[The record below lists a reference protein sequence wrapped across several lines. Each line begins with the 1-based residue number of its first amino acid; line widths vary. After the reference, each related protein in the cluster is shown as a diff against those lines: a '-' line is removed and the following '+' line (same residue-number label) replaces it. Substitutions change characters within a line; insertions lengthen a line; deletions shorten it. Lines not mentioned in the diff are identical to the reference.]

1 MDIQGKRVK
10 RTRFVQTDRFVVALD
25 VDAIIPDEDPSE
37 PCYTPE
43 TVELIREVEQ
53 RARRGDKQWLMQ
65 HGRVYERV
73 TAA

>member
-10 RTRFVQTDRFVVALD
+10 RTRFVQTDRFVVALV
-25 VDAIIPDEDPSE
+25 VDAIILDEDPSE
-37 PCYTPE
+37 PCCTPE
-43 TVELIREVEQ
+43 MVELIREVEH